1 MILYEDRGYIYIDSH
16 IYTWICLKGLPK
28 QKHQQKLWIHQIMDF
43 PSGEKRNTIKQ
54 TQVYIEDGG
63 IFGIIRVCSSHLY
76 LFSWWIL
83 DTWQKKMLISTF
95 DHW

>member
-1 MILYEDRGYIYIDSH
+1 
-16 IYTWICLKGLPK
+16 
-28 QKHQQKLWIHQIMDF
+28 MDF

-63 IFGIIRVCSSHLY
+63 IFGIIRVFSSHLY

-83 DTWQKKMLISTF
+83 DTWQKKMLVSAF

>member
-1 MILYEDRGYIYIDSH
+1 
-16 IYTWICLKGLPK
+16 
-28 QKHQQKLWIHQIMDF
+28 MDF

-63 IFGIIRVCSSHLY
+63 IFGIIRVFSSHLY

-83 DTWQKKMLISTF
+83 DTW
-95 DHW
+95 